1 MSVMK
6 YFEAIAKIPHASFQE
21 EKISNYLKEFAKDR
35 NLKYIQDEMHNIVI
49 FKPASA
55 GYENV
60 EPVMLQAHIDMV
72 AEKNQ
77 DSDHDFENDP
87 LELIEKDGYLWA
99 NNTTLGADD
108 GVGVAYMMALLD
120 DKDAKHPALE
130 CVFTVQEEVGLQ
142 GAVGLDTS
150 DLKAKYCIGLDS
162 SGEDETCVSTSGG
175 VRVTLTKD
183 VSFQKV
189 EVDGLRLSIRGLKGG
204 HSGGD
209 IDKERAN
216 ANKLSGIL
224 LRHLQ
229 DELKDIRLSSYDA
242 GLKVNAITRES
253 DCVFTTQDIAKA
265 KEMLTS
271 MFAEMKTQYAFS
283 DEDLNF
289 ELETVQVQRVLSV
302 EESEAFIDL
311 LFMLPYG
318 VIQKSKAIEDL
329 VITSGNIG
337 TANIHDDHIALNLSL
352 RATQGFVLDT
362 IMRQAQ
368 WLADKQGYRIEFS
381 ARYPGWDFDPNS
393 KLRARLLEVYEDLR
407 GHEMRETAT
416 HGGMELGIWKEKMPE
431 LDIISFGPKMYEI
444 HTPQEHLDIAS
455 FERTYEVLVKLLESM
470 HDFV

>member
-21 EKISNYLKEFAKDR
+21 EKISNYLKEFAEDR

-99 NNTTLGADD
+99 NNTTLGADN

-175 VRVTLTKD
+175 VRVSLTKD

-189 EVDGLRLSIRGLKGG
+189 EVDGFASFN
-204 HSGGD
+204 SW
-209 IDKERAN
+209 
-216 ANKLSGIL
+216 
-224 LRHLQ
+224 
-229 DELKDIRLSSYDA
+229 
-242 GLKVNAITRES
+242 LKVDTLVEILIKSVQMQINYQ
-253 DCVFTTQDIAKA
+253 VF
-265 KEMLTS
+265 
-271 MFAEMKTQYAFS
+271 F
-283 DEDLNF
+283 
-289 ELETVQVQRVLSV
+289 
-302 EESEAFIDL
+302 
-311 LFMLPYG
+311 
-318 VIQKSKAIEDL
+318 
-329 VITSGNIG
+329 
-337 TANIHDDHIALNLSL
+337 
-352 RATQGFVLDT
+352 
-362 IMRQAQ
+362 
-368 WLADKQGYRIEFS
+368 
-381 ARYPGWDFDPNS
+381 
-393 KLRARLLEVYEDLR
+393 
-407 GHEMRETAT
+407 
-416 HGGMELGIWKEKMPE
+416 
-431 LDIISFGPKMYEI
+431 
-444 HTPQEHLDIAS
+444 
-455 FERTYEVLVKLLESM
+455 
-470 HDFV
+470 